1 MEETRARRAKD
12 VLLGKVEAALWL
24 HRQSTTGAKAPSSLA
39 RGGACLPLRAGPLLL
54 MISAHPRQ
62 LGKPRA
68 GLSLARAQGRT
79 ERRRRHLSLT
89 RQEALVGLAS
99 MSVEDLQELLDKL
112 NGAAGRKASE

>member
-1 MEETRARRAKD
+1 M
-12 VLLGKVEAALWL
+12 
-24 HRQSTTGAKAPSSLA
+24 
-39 RGGACLPLRAGPLLL
+39 
-54 MISAHPRQ
+54 
-62 LGKPRA
+62 A

-89 RQEALVGLAS
+89 RQEAPVGLAS